1 MFYWWVFVMNDNR
14 FDWFAR
20 LGADFVPDFVAQLVD
35 SAVESYSESEKSGKG
50 VNLHARNAAF
60 YEIASQIVSALY
72 QSQTP
77 LADGMYKV
85 SVPKGAGNYNQGLD
99 GELDAKKI
107 RFSFRY
113 VTQVLECL
121 KQLGWVKVTEH
132 VINKHHTL
140 IAPYGKLAREFKRIG
155 YVWHPSAPKPEVL
168 LVELKDVV
176 RDKNGKAKRNKKG
189 KTKKISLKVKSTE
202 ATISKRSA
210 LYTINTN
217 LVQHCYSLDLNDAEL
232 EKFEAKQAIKL
243 KVDYKCVDF
252 FQIQLYRIFS
262 RGSYEKG
269 GRFYRGWWQNIL
281 SDYRKHILIDGVRTV
296 EVDYCN
302 MSIRMLYA
310 KIDHEYPIGLD
321 AYSLGL
327 PNWEGK
333 QDPRRKIIK
342 QFINALLN
350 DEDGVYKLK
359 KKDVQILGLD
369 HEQMLALV
377 KKVHGPIFDLI
388 TAGGG
393 QGIQYEDSQI
403 TQDIIL
409 ELLNDNITCL
419 PVHDSFIVQHQ
430 HADSLVAVMKSVFKK
445 RLGVYG
451 VVDMV
456 EGHRNIQIDS
466 DSVMGK
472 FLQAWKD
479 HDFL

>member
-1 MFYWWVFVMNDNR
+1 MNDNR

-35 SAVESYSESEKSGKG
+35 CAVESYSESEKSGKG

-210 LYTINTN
+210 LHTINTN
-217 LVQHCYSLDLNDAEL
+217 LVQHCYTLDLNDAEL
-232 EKFEAKQAIKL
+232 ENFEAKQAIKL

-281 SDYRKHILIDGVRTV
+281 SDYRKYILIDGVRTV

-302 MSIRMLYA
+302 MSLRMLYA
-310 KIDHEYPIGLD
+310 KRNCEYSAELD
-321 AYSLGL
+321 AYDLGL
-327 PNWEGK
+327 PNWKGK
-333 QDPRRKIIK
+333 QDIRRPSIK

-350 DEDGVYKLK
+350 DEDGVYKLN
-359 KKDVQILGLD
+359 KKDVKTLGLD
-369 HEQMLALV
+369 HYEMLALV

-403 TQDIIL
+403 AQDILL

-419 PVHDSFIVQHQ
+419 SVHDSFIVQYQ
-430 HADSLVAVMKSVFKK
+430 HADRLVEVMKSVFKN
-445 RLGVYG
+445 RLGAVG

-456 EGHRNIQIDS
+456 EGHQNIHIDS
-466 DSVMGK
+466 DSLMGK
-472 FLQAWKD
+472 FLQSWKD
-479 HDFL
+479 HELGER

>member
-1 MFYWWVFVMNDNR
+1 
-14 FDWFAR
+14 
-20 LGADFVPDFVAQLVD
+20 
-35 SAVESYSESEKSGKG
+35 
-50 VNLHARNAAF
+50 
-60 YEIASQIVSALY
+60 
-72 QSQTP
+72 
-77 LADGMYKV
+77 MYKV

-140 IAPYGKLAREFKRIG
+140 IAPYGRLAREFKRIG
-155 YVWHPSAPKPEVL
+155 YLWHPSIPKPEVL
-168 LVELKDVV
+168 LVEMKDVV

-210 LYTINTN
+210 LHTINTN
-217 LVQHCYSLDLNDAEL
+217 LVQHCYTLDLNDAEL

-302 MSIRMLYA
+302 MSLRMLYA
-310 KIDHEYPIGLD
+310 KIDHEYPIELD
-321 AYSLGL
+321 AYDLGL

-333 QDPRRKIIK
+333 KDPRRPIIK

-359 KKDVQILGLD
+359 KKDVKILGLD
-369 HEQMLALV
+369 HYGMLALV
-377 KKVHGPIFDLI
+377 KEQHGPIFDLI
-388 TAGGG
+388 VSGEG
-393 QGIQYEDSQI
+393 QNIQYEDSEI
-403 TQDIIL
+403 AQDILL
-409 ELLNDNITCL
+409 ELLSDNIVCL

-430 HADSLVAVMKSVFKK
+430 HADRLVEVMKSAFKR
-445 RLGVYG
+445 RLGTFG
-451 VVDMV
+451 VVEIE
-456 EGHRNIQIDS
+456 EGHECAKFDG
-466 DSVMGK
+466 DSVMVK

-479 HDFL
+479 DSARQAVMWGYHD